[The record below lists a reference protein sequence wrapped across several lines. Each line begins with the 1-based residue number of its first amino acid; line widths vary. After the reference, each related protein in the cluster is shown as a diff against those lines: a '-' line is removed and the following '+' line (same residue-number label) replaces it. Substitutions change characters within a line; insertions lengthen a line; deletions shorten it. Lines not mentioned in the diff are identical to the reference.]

1 MPNTSSKYVLEIACF
16 NIDSCVLAQKAGAD
30 RIEFCYDYTVGG
42 ITPTHNNIFEA
53 RKLVHIPLHVI
64 IRPRGGNFIY
74 SNEEIELMKHDI
86 LFCKQH
92 HIDGVVF
99 GVLNSNNT
107 ININANKEL
116 VELAKPMSVTFHRAI
131 DECIDIETAF
141 NEIIELGFDKVLTSG
156 GEKNA
161 LEGIETLKKCQE
173 KFEEKITIIPGGG
186 IRSNNI
192 ELIVKKTKCK
202 QFHSAALSNS
212 IDITD
217 VLKVKTLK
225 EYLQL
230 F

>member
-16 NIDSCVLAQKAGAD
+16 NVQSCLIAQEAGAD
-30 RIEFCYDYTVGG
+30 RIEFCVDYNSGG
-42 ITPTHNNIFEA
+42 ITPAKTDIIEVK
-53 RKLVHIPLHVI
+53 KLLQIPLHVI

-74 SNEEIELMKHDI
+74 SNEEIEIMKNYI

-99 GVLNSNNT
+99 GILKPDIT
-107 ININANKEL
+107 INTNANKEL

-131 DECIDIETAF
+131 DECIDIEKALD
-141 NEIIELGFDKVLTSG
+141 EIIGLGFNKVLSSG
-156 GEKNA
+156 GKQSA
-161 LEGIETLKKCQE
+161 LAGIETLKNCQE
-173 KFEEKITIIPGGG
+173 KFGEKITIIPGGG

-192 ELIVKKTKCK
+192 ELIVKETKCK

-217 VLKVKTLK
+217 VLEVKKLK
-225 EYLQL
+225 EHLPL